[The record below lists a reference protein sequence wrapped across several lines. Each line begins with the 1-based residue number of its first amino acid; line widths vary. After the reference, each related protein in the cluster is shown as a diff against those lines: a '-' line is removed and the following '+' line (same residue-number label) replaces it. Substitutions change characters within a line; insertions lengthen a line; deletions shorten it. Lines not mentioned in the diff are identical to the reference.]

1 MITREFVAR
10 LKRVDRTDV
19 DIPVNVTLSYD
30 AGTDPFAVQAI
41 FQVSQEEDRVWHFS
55 RELLERGARALA
67 PCGKGDV
74 RFRRLPHRDV
84 VLMCLRTNK
93 QGPEEATHA
102 DIALPHDEVV
112 GFLADTH
119 EVAQVTEQECDA
131 LVDVFLKEVF
141 GV

>member
-10 LKRVDRTDV
+10 LKRVDSTDV

-55 RELLERGARALA
+55 RELLERGARALT
-67 PCGKGDV
+67 PYGKGDV
-74 RFRRLPHRDV
+74 KFRHFPLHGA

-93 QGPEEATHA
+93 QGPDAATHA

-119 EVAQVTEQECDA
+119 EVAKVTEQECDA